1 MKYSLITQRK
11 KTYPVGLM
19 CQLMGVSRS
28 AYYDYVRC
36 VDNCS
41 ENQRH
46 VEKLEAVRDIAKSSN
61 YSYGSRRIGK
71 ALNVCWVIRLVAGRL
86 DA

>member
-1 MKYSLITQRK
+1 
-11 KTYPVGLM
+11 M

-28 AYYDYVRC
+28 DYVRY

-41 ENQRH
+41 ESQH
-46 VEKLEAVRDIAKSSN
+46 YEEILEVVLDIAKSSN

-71 ALNVCWVIRLVAGRL
+71 VLNALGYRVGRRK
-86 DA
+86 A